1 MSALEFRTLGRTGL
15 SVSALGYGAM
25 ELRGEGHVWGRA
37 VDPTEADKLL
47 NRVLDR
53 GINFID
59 TSPDYGESEEAIGR
73 GIGRRRDE
81 FLLATKSGCPI
92 DAAPDAPRPLV
103 HDYRAEH
110 MRMAL
115 EHSLRVLRTDHIDV
129 LQFHASPAMDRLDA
143 DGSLE
148 TMQRFKDEGKIRFIG
163 MSGTLPNLREHIDT
177 GAFDVLQIPY
187 SAVEADHEAVIAEA
201 ADDGAGILVR
211 GGVAQGSPDD
221 TTADHWRPPSSL
233 PGWLLAEK
241 ANLDELAD
249 GLTLTQFML
258 RLTLSNRAVAS
269 AIVATLNP
277 DHLDQN
283 VAAASLGAL
292 EPDVYAEA
300 RRRLADAMTD
310 E

>member
-1 MSALEFRTLGRTGL
+1 MSAPEFRTLGRTGL
-15 SVSALGYGAM
+15 SVSALGYGGM
-25 ELRGEGHVWGRA
+25 ELRGDGHIWGRA
-37 VDPTEADKLL
+37 VDPTEADNLL

-73 GIGRRRDE
+73 GIGHRRDE
-81 FLLATKSGCPI
+81 FLLATKCGCPV

-103 HDYRAEH
+103 HDFSAEH

-129 LQFHASPAMDRLDA
+129 LQFHTSPPMERLDA
-143 DGSLE
+143 DGALE
-148 TMQRFKDEGKIRFIG
+148 TLHQLKDEGKIRFIG
-163 MSGTLPNLREHIDT
+163 ISSTLPNLREHIDT
-177 GAFDVLQIPY
+177 GAFDVLQVPY
-187 SAVEADHEAVIAEA
+187 SAVEADHESLMAEA
-201 ADDGAGILVR
+201 ANKGAGVVVR
-211 GGVAQGSPDD
+211 GGVAQGNPDD
-221 TTADHWRPPSSL
+221 TTGDRWRPPSSL

-241 ANLDELAD
+241 ANLQELAD

-269 AIVATLNP
+269 AIVATINP
-277 DHLDQN
+277 EHLEQN

-292 EPDVYAEA
+292 EPDIYAEA
-300 RRRLADAMTD
+300 RRRLADAMTN